1 MKYIPHEYQ
10 LTAYNRILE
19 TKRIGLLMEMG
30 LG

>member
-10 LTAYNRILE
+10 KTAYTRILE

>member
-10 LTAYNRILE
+10 KTAYEQILS